1 MQKQTEVT
9 RVNMLHGTVKFQY
22 DNGQSRAL
30 NDAESLEFQE
40 RYEICRRHFS
50 CDAGRVK
57 CHIAN
62 KYFH

>member
-1 MQKQTEVT
+1 
-9 RVNMLHGTVKFQY
+9 MLHGTVKFQY
-22 DNGQSRAL
+22 DNGQNRAL
-30 NDAESLEFQE
+30 NESESVEFHK